1 MKLSVEIL
9 NSFVPYACPM
19 CSYEL
24 EIQLL
29 DARVQAYYY
38 CPCCR
43 VRIRLID
50 SDGSMY
56 GELEAVDLAMQE
68 LTEKLK
74 RMF

>member
-1 MKLSVEIL
+1 MKLSTEIL
-9 NSFVPYACPM
+9 NSLIPFACPN
-19 CSYEL
+19 CNYEL

-29 DARVQAYYY
+29 DARVQAYRY

-56 GELEAVDLAMQE
+56 GQLEAVDLAMHKFVE
-68 LTEKLK
+68 ELK
-74 RMF
+74 RIF